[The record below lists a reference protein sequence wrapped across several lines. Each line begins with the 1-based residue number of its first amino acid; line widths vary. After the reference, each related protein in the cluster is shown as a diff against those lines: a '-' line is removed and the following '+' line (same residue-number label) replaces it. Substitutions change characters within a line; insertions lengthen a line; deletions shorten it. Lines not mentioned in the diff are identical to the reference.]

1 MSETSDMTNDATNDA
16 TNDTMNDETGA
27 AVNAVIARSIA
38 MHRTLF
44 ADACDRV
51 AQIHWQFVMHTHD
64 RSARRI
70 AAGMAAKLMHFATTL
85 RDGDT
90 ALPATFGLQI
100 MAYDIA
106 CRLQGLNPRD
116 HVA

>member
-1 MSETSDMTNDATNDA
+1 MSETSDTTNDATNA
-16 TNDTMNDETGA
+16 VMNT
-27 AVNAVIARSIA
+27 VTARSIA
-38 MHRTLF
+38 LHPTLF

-64 RSARRI
+64 KPARRV
-70 AAGMAAKLMHFATTL
+70 AAGMAAKLMHYATLL
-85 RDGDT
+85 RAGET
-90 ALPATFGLQI
+90 ALPGTFSLQI
-100 MAYDIA
+100 MVFDVA